1 MTILLYAGLFLASV
15 IITLAGCHLFTNG
28 IEWLGKRLHISEGAV
43 GSVFAA
49 VGTTLPETSIPIIA
63 IFFGA
68 GREQAEVG
76 WARSSARRLCSARLS
91 CRFWRSCYCSMPGL
105 ENGRPPSSSIMAKCG
120 SISYFSSSAYV
131 LALTCAVIP
140 SRLFHGPLPSLLIGL
155 YVYYMRLKFQ
165 RRMRSRR
172 GSEPL
177 EPFLFAR
184 RSSRPSYVVIAPQ
197 GIVGLLGLVGGAHLF
212 VTAANSISAELQV
225 SPLILAL
232 LIAPLA
238 TELPEMS
245 NSFLWLYRK
254 KDRLA
259 VGNVTGAMVFQG
271 MIPVSV
277 GLLGTGM
284 GTGNDGLGDHGAGRI
299 RYGHQFAA
307 SAMVRSVAPLVAERQ
322 RHPVPWVHTIPVHAW
337 LLNASDES
345 SNARCLGLTMGDPA
359 GIGPEVIAKALA
371 DKALAR
377 MCRPVVVGS
386 RAVMERTIASLQAA
400 APDCRVRSDAPRPT
414 ESRAG
419 GGGGCSRS
427 SPLPRFRMGVA
438 ADVTGAASIDFIK
451 AAVQLA
457 QAGSLAGIVTAPIN
471 KEAMNMAGYH
481 YPGHTE
487 LLADLTQTK
496 EFGMMIVGGPLKIMF
511 TTTHVAINSLSS
523 MLTTERITKAI
534 RLAHL
539 GLTRYF
545 GIARPKIGVA
555 ALNPHAGEHGLFGNE
570 EMTSIDPAV
579 RQARAAGIKASDPLP
594 ADTLFGKAARGAYDG
609 VVAMYH
615 DQGLI
620 PLKLLAFGT
629 CVNLTVGLPIIR
641 TSVDHGTAYDIAGKG
656 LAEHG
661 SLLEAV
667 KVAARLAQSWS
678 PPQGRSR

>member
-1 MTILLYAGLFLASV
+1 MTS
-15 IITLAGCHLFTNG
+15 
-28 IEWLGKRLHISEGAV
+28 
-43 GSVFAA
+43 
-49 VGTTLPETSIPIIA
+49 PE
-63 IFFGA
+63 
-68 GREQAEVG
+68 
-76 WARSSARRLCSARLS
+76 
-91 CRFWRSCYCSMPGL
+91 
-105 ENGRPPSSSIMAKCG
+105 RP
-120 SISYFSSSAYV
+120 V
-131 LALTCAVIP
+131 
-140 SRLFHGPLPSLLIGL
+140 
-155 YVYYMRLKFQ
+155 
-165 RRMRSRR
+165 
-172 GSEPL
+172 
-177 EPFLFAR
+177 
-184 RSSRPSYVVIAPQ
+184 
-197 GIVGLLGLVGGAHLF
+197 
-212 VTAANSISAELQV
+212 
-225 SPLILAL
+225 
-232 LIAPLA
+232 
-238 TELPEMS
+238 
-245 NSFLWLYRK
+245 
-254 KDRLA
+254 
-259 VGNVTGAMVFQG
+259 
-271 MIPVSV
+271 
-277 GLLGTGM
+277 
-284 GTGNDGLGDHGAGRI
+284 
-299 RYGHQFAA
+299 
-307 SAMVRSVAPLVAERQ
+307 
-322 RHPVPWVHTIPVHAW
+322 
-337 LLNASDES
+337 
-345 SNARCLGLTMGDPA
+345 LGLTMGDPA

-371 DKALAR
+371 DRALAR

-386 RAVMERTIASLQAA
+386 RAVMERTIASLKLPLQMVQFD
-400 APDCRVRSDAPRPT
+400 PTIRVRLKSGQVAVVDALK
-414 ESRAG
+414 
-419 GGGGCSRS
+419 

-523 MLTTERITKAI
+523 MLTTERIAKAI

-570 EMTSIDPAV
+570 EATSILPAV
-579 RQARAAGIKASDPLP
+579 QQARAAGIKASDPLP

-656 LAEHG
+656 VAEHG

-678 PPQGRSR
+678 PAARHFR